1 MLQIAR
7 IDPMEP
13 STVISNPASTSWVVV
28 PSNCIN
34 PQVEIPEIISEYFSE
49 LQSGSKVGGFSLQ
62 SVCRTK
68 YS

>member
-34 PQVEIPEIISEYFSE
+34 PQLEIPEIIKRMQNEVLLDEANQIY
-49 LQSGSKVGGFSLQ
+49 Q
-62 SVCRTK
+62 
-68 YS
+68 

>member
-34 PQVEIPEIISEYFSE
+34 PQVEIPEIIKRMQNEVLLDEANHIY
-49 LQSGSKVGGFSLQ
+49 Q
-62 SVCRTK
+62 
-68 YS
+68 